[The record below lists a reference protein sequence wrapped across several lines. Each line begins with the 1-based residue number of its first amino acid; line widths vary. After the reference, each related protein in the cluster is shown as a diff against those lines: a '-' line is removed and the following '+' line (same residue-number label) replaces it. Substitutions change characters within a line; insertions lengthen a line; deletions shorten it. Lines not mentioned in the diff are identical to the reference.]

1 MTDGYEDTPYVKGS
15 KKTKTKKGT
24 GRGVCQVTHAP
35 HDWLWVHT
43 ELYNYPNRQGWY
55 TFLMKLCVDCDGY
68 DYGMYLR
75 ADSRKKLWDK
85 MVEVT
90 GDESLIFMGSVSLR
104 SHKRI
109 KIKK

>member
-24 GRGVCQVTHAP
+24 GRGVCQATHAP

-43 ELYNYPNRQGWY
+43 GLYNYPNYQWVVSLY
-55 TFLMKLCVDCDGY
+55 KLCVDCNGY
-68 DYGMYLR
+68 AYGKYLR
-75 ADSRKKLWDK
+75 AESRKKLWDK

-90 GDESLIFMGSVSLR
+90 GDESLIFMSHNSLK
-104 SHKRI
+104 SHNCI

>member
-35 HDWLWVHT
+35 HDWMWVHT
-43 ELYNYPNRQGWY
+43 GLCNYTDNLWV
-55 TFLMKLCVDCDGY
+55 TSLMKLCIDCDGY
-68 DYGMYLR
+68 AYGKYLR
-75 ADSRKKLWDK
+75 AESRNKLWDK

-90 GDESLIFMGSVSLR
+90 GDESLIFMSGISLKT
-104 SHKRI
+104 HNRI
-109 KIKK
+109 KIRK